1 MKKKADILELQS
13 LTNSLVFFAPV
24 ALLVRT
30 QAGVSYSQFFVLQ
43 AALSLTI
50 LCFEI
55 PTGFLSDKIGYKRSL
70 VAAQLLLAVA
80 RVLLLAGFLLRSLP
94 IFYAEAFVEGISC
107 CFLSGTDS
115 AYLYSLFRKDGFA
128 AKRARINNFGTVGF
142 LVSTVLYAPIYHFFG
157 LTGLL
162 VTTAAACGI
171 SLLLVIRFP
180 KEPVLPKDDREKRKL
195 TWNTQGIGTVFLMIL
210 LSTCFTLG
218 SFLISFFYVNKLE
231 ALSIGAEA
239 MTGIILAYSLAE
251 LLREPIFRV
260 LKVRRYPVVLLLSAI
275 VAGGAF
281 AVFGAVKA
289 AIPAIGLMVV
299 LPLLLAIP
307 GGIAEDIQN
316 RYIDSISQE
325 GNRAFILSVINMG
338 GSILEVVFL
347 LASSA
352 VASVGITYSFL
363 GVGVL
368 MILAVLPVAV
378 LARRMYCT

>member
-50 LCFEI
+50 LWFEI

-70 VAAQLLLAVA
+70 VTAQLLLVMA
-80 RVLLLAGFLLRSLP
+80 RVLLAGFLLRSLP

-180 KEPVLPKDDREKRKL
+180 KEPVLPKTIVRK
-195 TWNTQGIGTVFLMIL
+195 GSSPGTRRA
-210 LSTCFTLG
+210 LG
-218 SFLISFFYVNKLE
+218 QYF
-231 ALSIGAEA
+231 
-239 MTGIILAYSLAE
+239 
-251 LLREPIFRV
+251 
-260 LKVRRYPVVLLLSAI
+260 
-275 VAGGAF
+275 
-281 AVFGAVKA
+281 
-289 AIPAIGLMVV
+289 
-299 LPLLLAIP
+299 
-307 GGIAEDIQN
+307 
-316 RYIDSISQE
+316 
-325 GNRAFILSVINMG
+325 
-338 GSILEVVFL
+338 
-347 LASSA
+347 
-352 VASVGITYSFL
+352 
-363 GVGVL
+363 
-368 MILAVLPVAV
+368 
-378 LARRMYCT
+378 